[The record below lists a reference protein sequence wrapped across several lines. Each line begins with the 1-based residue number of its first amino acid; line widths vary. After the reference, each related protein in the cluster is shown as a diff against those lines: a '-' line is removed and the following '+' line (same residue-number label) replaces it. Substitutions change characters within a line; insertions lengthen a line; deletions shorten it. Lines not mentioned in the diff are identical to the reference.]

1 MPIPE
6 RRKNVYFARE
16 VLYAPGVWRQT
27 REQTSNRA
35 QHLGR
40 RQKWRITCR
49 SKSQCALAQLIRHA
63 LDATYPKQRTSA
75 KRHDVPHPVSQFR
88 PYP

>member
-27 REQTSNRA
+27 RERLKSSAALGATPEMANNLPIQISVRSGAINSSRTRRNISQTEN
-35 QHLGR
+35 
-40 RQKWRITCR
+40 
-49 SKSQCALAQLIRHA
+49 
-63 LDATYPKQRTSA
+63 QR
-75 KRHDVPHPVSQFR
+75 
-88 PYP
+88 